1 MMASSSLVRSCAR
14 AISGIALLLRS
25 PSPQALGQIKLA
37 IAVLVTIFSLAGHV
51 VSSEQGTTNA
61 AASLSPLRPL
71 IALESRSASVIRSRK
86 PLSAMS
92 ITNSLSQTEILNI
105 SDPVSVRNGLTGYI
119 DGMCGFG
126 ARLHRDYVGSGSV
139 VSVSFLWDG
148 SPKVTR
154 FSFHGTNYTAAR
166 TWHAEML
173 NALSEKVGAENVR
186 VEVQPGGAANRSQPG
201 RSRTNQPSAP
211 AGAVR

>member
-1 MMASSSLVRSCAR
+1 MRQRDEHCWL
-14 AISGIALLLRS
+14 
-25 PSPQALGQIKLA
+25 KLA
-37 IAVLVTIFSLAGHV
+37 IAILVISFSLAGRA
-51 VSSEQGTTNA
+51 VSAEQGTTNA

-71 IALESRSASVIRSRK
+71 IDADWRSISVIRSRK

-92 ITNSLSQTEILNI
+92 ITNSLSQTDILNI
-105 SDPVSVRNGLTGYI
+105 SDPVSVGSGLTGYI

-166 TWHAEML
+166 AWHTAML
-173 NALSEKVGAENVR
+173 NALRDKVGAQNVR
-186 VEVQPGGAANRSQPG
+186 VEVQPSGPPIRSSQ
-201 RSRTNQPSAP
+201 TN
-211 AGAVR
+211 